1 MNCSVDDS
9 LWVGVVTETA
19 YEVKKL
25 DENYF
30 AEDV

>member
-1 MNCSVDDS
+1 MVEHG
-9 LWVGVVTETA
+9 VGVVTEIT

-30 AEDV
+30 SDSDDI